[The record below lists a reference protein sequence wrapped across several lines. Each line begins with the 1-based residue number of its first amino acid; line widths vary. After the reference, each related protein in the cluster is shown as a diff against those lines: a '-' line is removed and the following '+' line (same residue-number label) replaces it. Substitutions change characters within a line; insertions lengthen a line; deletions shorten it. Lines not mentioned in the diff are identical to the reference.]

1 MYICGMSKAEI
12 IARQN
17 KEIQSLRE
25 ENRLLRLKVD
35 ALVRRVFGGGQ
46 SEKLS
51 SDQLEMF
58 GDEPSGQSTAC
69 VDKAA
74 ATQAMKKPRKHKLR
88 RPRYPEHL
96 PVVEEI
102 LDPEPVKANSSL
114 YRQIGAEIS
123 EQLDYEPGRFFLRK
137 QIRRTW
143 VKRNAPDAV
152 PVTAPLPPKLLDRGF
167 LAPGLLAH
175 IVIGKY
181 ADHLPLYR
189 QEQIFKQRYDVH
201 LGRNTLCRA
210 VELVAGWL
218 QPIARR
224 MFENQL
230 AGGYVQLDETPVRYL
245 GKYPGKTSKGY
256 LWVCNAPRG
265 DTVFHWATGRG
276 YDHLQRWLPADFNCI
291 IQTDEY
297 RPYDKLAVDFKVPA
311 HAHCWAHVRRRF
323 YQALEAGE
331 HPARNAWILH
341 QIGLLYQIERRL
353 RQQKASPSLRAAV
366 RAGQSRPILDRLFL
380 VFERMLQSGR
390 YKPKTITGTAIAYAL
405 RQRVGRQV
413 YVEQGQVEIDNNL
426 VENAIR
432 PAALGRK
439 NWMFVGDEDA
449 GWRSAVIYTILQSC
463 KTYGINPYT
472 YLKDVLERL
481 PQMTIQEI
489 DQITPSA
496 WAKAQSMKRAS

>member
-1 MYICGMSKAEI
+1 MTTTEKL
-12 IARQN
+12 ARKD

-25 ENRLLRLKVD
+25 ENRLLRQKVD
-35 ALVRRVFGGGQ
+35 ALVRHVFGGGKN
-46 SEKLS
+46 EKLS
-51 SDQLEMF
+51 SNQLEMF
-58 GDEPSGQSTAC
+58 GDDTPGQSAAC
-69 VDKAA
+69 VEKTEE
-74 ATQAMKKPRKHKLR
+74 TQAPKKARQRQPR
-88 RPRYPEHL
+88 RPRYPENL
-96 PVVEEI
+96 PVVEDVI
-102 LDPEPVKANSSL
+102 DPEPVKANPSH
-114 YRQIGAEIS
+114 YRQIGVEVS

-152 PVTAPLPPKLLDRGF
+152 PVTAPLPPKLLDRGV

-175 IVIGKY
+175 IVVGKY

-210 VELVAGWL
+210 VDLVAGWL

-230 AGGYVQLDETPVRYL
+230 ASGYVQLDETPVRYL
-245 GKYPGKTSKGY
+245 GETPGKTSKGY

-276 YDHLQRWLPADFNCI
+276 YEHLQRWLPADFNCI

-297 RPYDKLAVDFKVPA
+297 KPYDKLAADFEVPA

-323 YQALEAGE
+323 YQAIEAGE
-331 HPARNAWILH
+331 HPARNRWILH
-341 QIGLLYQIERRL
+341 QIGLLYQIESRL
-353 RQQKASPSLRAAV
+353 RKQKAGPALRAVV
-366 RAGQSRPILDRLFL
+366 RTWQSRPILDRLFL
-380 VFERMLQSGR
+380 VFGKMLQSGK

-405 RQRVGRQV
+405 RQRDGLQV
-413 YVEQGQVEIDNNL
+413 YVDRGQVEIDNNL
-426 VENAIR
+426 IENAIR

-439 NWMFVGDEDA
+439 NWLFIGDEDA
-449 GWRSAVIYTILQSC
+449 GWRSAVIYSILQSC
-463 KTYGINPYT
+463 KSYGIDPYA

-481 PQMTIQEI
+481 PQTTIQNI
-489 DQITPSA
+489 DQLTPGC
-496 WAKAQSMKRAS
+496 WAKAQSIKRAS

>member
-1 MYICGMSKAEI
+1 MTTTEKL
-12 IARQN
+12 AR
-17 KEIQSLRE
+17 KDEEIQLLRE
-25 ENRLLRLKVD
+25 ENRLLRQKVD
-35 ALVRRVFGGGQ
+35 ALARRIFGGGQ

-58 GDEPSGQSTAC
+58 GDEAPGQSEAC
-69 VDKAA
+69 VEQTVE
-74 ATQAMKKPRKHKLR
+74 TQAPKKARKRQPR
-88 RPRYPEHL
+88 RPRYPENL

-102 LDPEPVKANSSL
+102 LDPEPVKANPSH
-114 YRQIGAEIS
+114 YRQIGAEVS
-123 EQLDYEPGRFFLRK
+123 EQLDYEPGHFFLRK

-143 VKRNAPDAV
+143 VKRNNPDAA
-152 PVTAPLPPKLLDRGF
+152 PVTAPLPPKLLDRGL

-175 IVIGKY
+175 IVVGKY

-210 VELVAGWL
+210 VDLVAGWL
-218 QPIARR
+218 QPVVRQ
-224 MFENQL
+224 MFEKQL
-230 AGGYVQLDETPVRYL
+230 ASGYVQLDETPIRYL
-245 GKYPGKTSKGY
+245 GDSPGKTSKGY

-276 YDHLQRWLPADFNCI
+276 YDQLQRWLPADFNCI

-297 RPYDKLAVDFKVPA
+297 KPYNKLAADFKVPA

-331 HPARNAWILH
+331 HPARNRWILH
-341 QIGLLYQIERRL
+341 QISLLYRIESRL
-353 RQQKASPSLRAAV
+353 RKAKTGPALRAAV
-366 RAGQSRPILDRLFL
+366 RAWQSRPILDRLFL
-380 VFERMLQSGR
+380 VFEKMLQSGK

-405 RQRVGRQV
+405 RQRDGLQV
-413 YVEQGQVEIDNNL
+413 YVKQGQVEIDNNL
-426 VENAIR
+426 IENAIR

-439 NWMFVGDEDA
+439 NWLFIGDEDA
-449 GWRSAVIYTILQSC
+449 GWRSAVIYSILQSC
-463 KTYGINPYT
+463 KTYGIDPYA

-481 PQMTIQEI
+481 PHMTIQEI

-496 WAKAQSMKRAS
+496 WSKAQSLKRAS

>member
-1 MYICGMSKAEI
+1 MKTSETITRK
-12 IARQN
+12 N

-51 SDQLEMF
+51 SNQLEMF
-58 GDEPSGQSTAC
+58 DDEPSGQSPAC
-69 VDKAA
+69 AEKPTEVQAVKKA
-74 ATQAMKKPRKHKLR
+74 RKRQPR
-88 RPRYPEHL
+88 RPRYPEDL
-96 PVVEEI
+96 AVVEEI
-102 LDPEPVKANSSL
+102 LDPEAVKANPSH
-114 YRQIGAEIS
+114 YRQIGAEVS

-152 PVTAPLPPKLLDRGF
+152 PVTAALPPKLLDRGF

-175 IVIGKY
+175 IIVGKY

-210 VELVAGWL
+210 VDLVAGWL

-230 AGGYVQLDETPVRYL
+230 ASGYVQLDETPVRYL
-245 GKYPGKTSKGY
+245 GDKPGKTSKGY
-256 LWVCNAPRG
+256 LWVCNSPRG

-276 YDHLQRWLPADFNCI
+276 YEHLQRWLPADFNCI

-297 RPYDKLAVDFKVPA
+297 KPYDKLAANFEVPA

-323 YQALEAGE
+323 YQAIEAGE
-331 HPARNAWILH
+331 HPVRNRWILH
-341 QIGLLYQIERRL
+341 QIGLLYQIENKL
-353 RQQKASPSLRAAV
+353 RKQKAGPALRATV
-366 RAGQSRPILDRLFL
+366 RTWKSRPILDRLFV
-380 VFERMLQSGR
+380 VFEKMLQSGK

-405 RQRVGRQV
+405 RQRDGLQV
-413 YVEQGQVEIDNNL
+413 YVDRGQVEIDNNL
-426 VENAIR
+426 IENAIR

-439 NWMFVGDEDA
+439 NWLFIGDEDA
-449 GWRSAVIYTILQSC
+449 GWRSAVIYSILQSC
-463 KTYGINPYT
+463 KTYGIDPYA

-481 PQMTIQEI
+481 PQTTIQNI
-489 DQITPSA
+489 DQLTPSA
-496 WAKAQSMKRAS
+496 WAKARSIKRAS

>member
-1 MYICGMSKAEI
+1 MKKSDT
-12 IARQN
+12 IARQ
-17 KEIQSLRE
+17 KQEIESLRE
-25 ENRLLRLKVD
+25 ENHLLRLKVD
-35 ALVRRVFGGGQ
+35 ALIRRVFGGGQ

-58 GDEPSGQSTAC
+58 DDDTPGQSQAC
-69 VDKAA
+69 AEPPTEAQAVKKA
-74 ATQAMKKPRKHKLR
+74 RKSQPR
-88 RPRYPEHL
+88 RPRYLEDL

-102 LDPEPVKANSSL
+102 LDPEAVKANPSH
-114 YRQIGAEIS
+114 YRHIGQEVS

-152 PVTAPLPPKLLDRGF
+152 PVTAPLPPKLLERGL

-189 QEQIFKQRYDVH
+189 QEQIFSQRYDVH

-230 AGGYVQLDETPVRYL
+230 ASGYVQLDETPVRFL
-245 GKYPGKTSKGY
+245 SKKPGKTSKGY

-265 DTVFHWATGRG
+265 DTVFHWAAGRG

-297 RPYDKLAVDFKVPA
+297 KPYDKLAADFKVPA

-331 HPARNAWILH
+331 HTVRNRWILH
-341 QIGLLYQIERRL
+341 QIGLLYHIESRL
-353 RQQKASPSLRAAV
+353 RQQHGSPALRAVV
-366 RAGQSRPILDRLFL
+366 RTWQSRPILDRLFV
-380 VFERMLQSGR
+380 VFDRMLKNGN

-405 RQRVGRQV
+405 RQREGLQV
-413 YVEQGQVEIDNNL
+413 YVDQGQVEIDNNL

-439 NWMFVGDEDA
+439 NWLFIGDEDA
-449 GWRSAVIYTILQSC
+449 GWRSAVIYSILQSC
-463 KTYGINPYT
+463 KTQGIDPYT

-481 PQMTIQEI
+481 PHMTIKDI
-489 DQITPSA
+489 DQVTPAA
-496 WAKAQSMKRAS
+496 WEKTRMLKRAS

>member
-1 MYICGMSKAEI
+1 MKASLK
-12 IARQN
+12 IARKD
-17 KEIQSLRE
+17 KEIQQLRE
-25 ENRLLRLKVD
+25 ENRLLRLKID
-35 ALVRRVFGGGQ
+35 ALVRQVFGGGRG
-46 SEKLS
+46 EKLS
-51 SDQLEMF
+51 PDQLEMF
-58 GDEPSGQSTAC
+58 GDDTPGQSEACAEQPTA
-69 VDKAA
+69 A
-74 ATQAMKKPRKHKLR
+74 QAPKKTRKRQPR
-88 RPRYPEHL
+88 RPRYPDNL
-96 PVVEEI
+96 PVVEEV
-102 LDPEPVKANSSL
+102 LDPEPVKANPSH
-114 YRQIGAEIS
+114 YRQIGAEVS

-143 VKRNAPDAV
+143 VKRNAVDAA
-152 PVTAPLPPKLLDRGF
+152 PVTAPLPPKLLDRGL

-210 VELVAGWL
+210 VDLVAGWL

-245 GKYPGKTSKGY
+245 GDKPGKTSKGY
-256 LWVCNAPRG
+256 LWVCNSPHG
-265 DTVFHWATGRG
+265 DTVFHWAAGRG

-297 RPYDKLAVDFKVPA
+297 RPYDKLATDFEVPA

-331 HPARNAWILH
+331 HPARNRWILH
-341 QIGLLYQIERRL
+341 QIGLLYQIESKL
-353 RQQKASPSLRAAV
+353 RKQKAGPALRAAV
-366 RAGQSRPILDRLFL
+366 RAWQSNPILKRLFL
-380 VFERMLQSGR
+380 VLEQMLKSGKC
-390 YKPKTITGTAIAYAL
+390 KPKTITGTAIAYAL
-405 RQRVGRQV
+405 RQREGLQV
-413 YVEQGQVEIDNNL
+413 YVDRGQVEIDNNL
-426 VENAIR
+426 IENAIR

-439 NWMFVGDEDA
+439 NWLFIGDENA

-463 KTYGINPYT
+463 KTHGIDPYA

-481 PQMTIQEI
+481 PHMNIQEI

-496 WAKAQSMKRAS
+496 WSKARSLKRTS